1 MTFRSIIN
9 MNQYSSNPQRSP
21 YLWIPVLVSL
31 AFVVGI
37 VLGLRLQVAS
47 PSIELV
53 KGDLVP
59 NAIGNGKVEELIR
72 YIEAK
77 YVDEVDRDIL
87 MDEAI
92 NEVLQ
97 QLDPHSS
104 YLNAEQVRDVREQ
117 LEGNFDGIGVEFMI
131 LDDTIVVIAPLAG
144 GPSEAVGVMAGDR
157 IVMIEDSLVAG
168 VGIESP
174 GIMKMLRGQ
183 KGEEV
188 QVGIL
193 RPGEKEL
200 RDFTITRDKIPVH
213 SVDVAY
219 MLNEKTG
226 YIKVNRFSATTYQEF
241 MKGVEELV
249 ENQGMEDLVVD
260 LRQNPGGY
268 LREATEMLSQLFQ
281 DREKLLV
288 YTEGRTSNRQEYKST
303 GRPFFRVGQVVVL
316 IDEGSASASEIMAGA
331 LQDHDRA
338 LIVGRRSFGK
348 GLVQEQYPLSDGSA
362 IRLTVAR
369 YYTPSGRSIQKDY
382 NDRSEYRKEM
392 VNRFSTGELISEDSI
407 PQLDSVVYYTSSG
420 RPVYGGGGIRPDVFV
435 PLDTQYMNE
444 TYLSMRAY
452 LPQFILR
459 NMEQFNSLGEGQAL
473 TQFQESY
480 QPRWEDIEAWAAYTE
495 DKGIQVDPAELTAL
509 KSKLMV
515 AYKARVAKQLYG
527 DEGYFSILNSEDPDI
542 ITALELI
549 REKQPITSN

>member
-1 MTFRSIIN
+1 MDSF
-9 MNQYSSNPQRSP
+9 SSNSKRSP
-21 YLWIPVLVSL
+21 FLWLPIVASIALV
-31 AFVVGI
+31 AGI
-37 VLGLRLQVAS
+37 VIGMRLQVAS
-47 PSIELV
+47 PAVDIV
-53 KGDLVP
+53 KNDLVP
-59 NAIGNGKVEELIR
+59 SAIGNGKVEELIR

-77 YVDEVDRDIL
+77 YVDDVERDEL
-87 MDEAI
+87 MDAAI

-104 YLNAEQVRDVREQ
+104 YLNAEQVREVREQ
-117 LEGNFDGIGVEFMI
+117 LEGNFEGIGVEFMI

-144 GPSEAVGVMAGDR
+144 GPSESVGVLAGDR
-157 IVMIEDSLVAG
+157 IVSIEDSLVAG
-168 VGIESP
+168 IGIESP
-174 GIMKMLRGQ
+174 GIMKMLRGH

-193 RPGEKEL
+193 RPGESDL
-200 RDFTITRDKIPVH
+200 RSFTIVRDEIPVH

-219 MLNEKTG
+219 MLNDKTG

-241 MKGVEELV
+241 MQEIEKLVEEH
-249 ENQGMEDLVVD
+249 GMEDIVID

-268 LREATEMLSQLFQ
+268 LREATEMLSQLFS

-303 GRPFFRVGQVVVL
+303 GRPFFTIGQIVVL

-369 YYTPSGRSIQKDY
+369 YYTPSGRSIQKAYKDHS
-382 NDRSEYRKEM
+382 DYRKEM
-392 VNRFSTGELISEDSI
+392 INRYSSGELITEDSI
-407 PQLDSVVYYTSSG
+407 PQADSVVYYTDAG
-420 RPVYGGGGIRPDVFV
+420 RQVYGGGGIRPDVFV
-435 PLDTQYMNE
+435 PLDTLLMNE
-444 TYLSMRAY
+444 TYLTMRAF

-459 NMEQFNSLGEGQAL
+459 NVEQLQGLGEGQNLASFNE
-473 TQFQESY
+473 TYRVEAHEIDAWADY
-480 QPRWEDIEAWAAYTE
+480 CEEKGGIINREDIP
-495 DKGIQVDPAELTAL
+495 VL
-509 KSKLMV
+509 KTRLNI
-515 AYKARVAKQLYG
+515 AYKARVAKQIFG
-527 DEGYFSILNSEDPDI
+527 DEGLYSILNSDDPDI
-542 ITALELI
+542 VTALELI